1 MKRKIQKRLPEVK
14 GYFYEDDTYMII
26 PAGKCEELMKE
37 GRELHHCVGA
47 SDIYM
52 KKMAAGETWIL
63 FLRKKEDLEKAYYTV
78 EINLK
83 TDKIIQFYSEFD
95 RQPDKKVI
103 EKLLNK
109 YTKRLKT
116 MKQPIMAAAV

>member
-1 MKRKIQKRLPEVK
+1 M
-14 GYFYEDDTYMII
+14 
-26 PAGKCEELMKE
+26 
-37 GRELHHCVGA
+37 
-47 SDIYM
+47 
-52 KKMAAGETWIL
+52 
-63 FLRKKEDLEKAYYTV
+63 

>member
-1 MKRKIQKRLPEVK
+1 MRR
-14 GYFYEDDTYMII
+14 
-26 PAGKCEELMKE
+26 
-37 GRELHHCVGA
+37 A

-63 FLRKKEDLEKAYYTV
+63 FLRKKSDLEKAYYTV